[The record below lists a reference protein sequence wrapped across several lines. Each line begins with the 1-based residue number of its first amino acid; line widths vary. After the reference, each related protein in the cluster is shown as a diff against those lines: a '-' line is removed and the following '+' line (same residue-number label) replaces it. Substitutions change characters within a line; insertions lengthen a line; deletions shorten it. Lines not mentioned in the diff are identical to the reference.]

1 MMTTLMASV
10 AEARRGSSECIRVR
24 EAGRRDVGV
33 KGANLLLA
41 ASLSKWWRDKKKF
54 LHLSLCNTVEIK
66 KRKKGLCCL
75 MKVNVTA
82 SLPVLS
88 LFLSLSRRL

>member
-10 AEARRGSSECIRVR
+10 AEARRGLSECIRVR

-41 ASLSKWWRDKKKF
+41 ASLSKWWRDTFFILVYVTLLKLRK
-54 LHLSLCNTVEIK
+54 E
-66 KRKKGLCCL
+66 KKGLCCL
-75 MKVNVTA
+75 MKMNVTA

-88 LFLSLSRRL
+88 LFLSRWL